1 VRWPIKLETHST
13 HAGTSELLPASSKC
27 CTSPLGLASPGEWQQ
42 LCSTNVPATTKR
54 RKFHA
59 EVRHKGPLKDGRRL
73 AQAIGLSFAATFCP
87 SRRSFG
93 HPAITVTWNH
103 RASLSL
109 AFPKARREFLHS
121 ILHRPATWRI
131 WRSAKSLPEHAVFS
145 RIMTQWSET
154 NVPRSTRLGPIYFP
168 EYRPLN
174 GAIWA
179 THQATHARQV
189 FRANGA
195 AG

>member
-54 RKFHA
+54 PKFHA
-59 EVRHKGPLKDGRRL
+59 EVAHKGPLKDGRRL

-87 SRRSFG
+87 SRGSFG

-109 AFPKARREFLHS
+109 AFAKARDAS
-121 ILHRPATWRI
+121 
-131 WRSAKSLPEHAVFS
+131 S
-145 RIMTQWSET
+145 
-154 NVPRSTRLGPIYFP
+154 STRYFTPGNVADLAVRQIATRARSVFAYNDTMVRNECTSVYASRPDLFSTVSPIERSDMGHPPSYTCSASFP
-168 EYRPLN
+168 C
-174 GAIWA
+174 
-179 THQATHARQV
+179 
-189 FRANGA
+189 
-195 AG
+195 